1 MRTNLL
7 LTLVVGLTL
16 CSLAMLEIPELLN
29 LTDDT
34 SNDFSLLVIR
44 QSSPSVVINKTSG
57 VRRTTTPIVWN
68 WSLNPLVVRTL
79 ILDSPSPHYDLLHL
93 LCVQR
98 T

>member
-1 MRTNLL
+1 MRSNLL

-16 CSLAMLEIPELLN
+16 CSLAMLEVPELLN

-44 QSSPSVVINKTSG
+44 QSSPSVVINKTPG
-57 VRRTTTPIVWN
+57 VRRTATPIVWTWN
-68 WSLNPLVVRTL
+68 FDPFMVRPLV
-79 ILDSPSPHYDLLHL
+79 LDSPIPHHDLLHL